1 MPFLSTS
8 DFSSEFNSNDSL
20 IQNKKVVKSIKHN
33 KTIKKP
39 LKKLISPDQ
48 IANLVNNP
56 QVSVSDDDDEET
68 QWSNFLPP
76 APIPPKPEI
85 MNSKKSNYKIE
96 EFSDVN
102 QRYASANTMTH
113 LPDYPYGVDSEK
125 MNNSNIENK
134 LNYLIDLLEE
144 KKEEKSD
151 KVIEDMILYTF
162 LGIFIIFV
170 VDTFSKNSKYVR
182 EV

>member
-1 MPFLSTS
+1 
-8 DFSSEFNSNDSL
+8 
-20 IQNKKVVKSIKHN
+20 
-33 KTIKKP
+33 
-39 LKKLISPDQ
+39 
-48 IANLVNNP
+48 
-56 QVSVSDDDDEET
+56 
-68 QWSNFLPP
+68 
-76 APIPPKPEI
+76 
-85 MNSKKSNYKIE
+85 
-96 EFSDVN
+96 
-102 QRYASANTMTH
+102 MTH
-113 LPDYPYGVDSEK
+113 LPDYSYGVDSEK